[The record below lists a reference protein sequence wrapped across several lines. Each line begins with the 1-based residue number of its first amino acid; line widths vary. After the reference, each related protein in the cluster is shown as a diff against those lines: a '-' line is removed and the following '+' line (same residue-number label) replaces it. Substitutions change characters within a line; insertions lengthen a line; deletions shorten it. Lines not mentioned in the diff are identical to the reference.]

1 MRFLVLPCDGI
12 GPEITRATM
21 EVLEAA
27 NQRFGLGIT
36 SDYEDVGFPS
46 LEKYGTTLRDEVID
60 KARTYDGIVLGPQSH
75 MDYPARDKG
84 GVNVSGGFRVRLDL
98 YANVRPART
107 RPYLPGKKMDLVIM
121 REATEGFYPDRNMY
135 KGLGEFMPTEDVA
148 LSVRKLTSKACERIA
163 REAFKLAMRRGKKVT
178 AVHKANNFIIT
189 DGFFLDWVRKVHQDF
204 PEVELNDVIIDAMAA
219 HLDLASELSGSLGL
233 AGSINAN
240 AETGLV
246 CAQAQHGSAPDIE
259 NQNIANPSS
268 LILSVAMMLTWLG
281 EQRGLPAMVE
291 AGSAIE
297 HAVDAVL
304 ENPANRTRD
313 LGGQVNT
320 GAFGALVAAE
330 VAGTALAQDV
340 PAGYPADY
348 AATVEAAKSQGK
360 VVIYTSTDIAQA
372 QALLDAFTAKYGIAV
387 EYNDLGTNGAYNRAI
402 SEAAA
407 SQMGA
412 DIVWSSAMDLQMTLA
427 ADGYACNALGCQLS
441 GGQQQRVAICRA
453 LVYQPRVLLLDEPL
467 SNLDAK
473 LREEA
478 RYWIR
483 KLILD
488 LEICAILVTH
498 DQTEALAAA
507 DHILLLQN
515 GRIVQD
521 GTPHDI
527 YSNPR
532 SFYAADF
539 LGANNIARGRVLRAE
554 GANVTIG
561 GEGWELPGQ
570 VRDGARLAPDTQ
582 AQAVIRVEQIHV
594 TDQPGPDRL
603 EMVLDDSLYLGD
615 RWEYRVRR
623 GDLQIKAHGA
633 RELPPGRVYA
643 QIAADKVWVFPAE
656 NAA

>member
-12 GPEITRATM
+12 GPEITKATM

-189 DGFFLDWVRKVHQDF
+189 DGFFMDWVRKVHQDF

-219 HLDLASELSGSLGL
+219 HLVRDPSRYDVIVSTNFYSDILSDLASELSGSLGL
-233 AGSINAN
+233 AGSINAS

-320 GAFGALVAAE
+320 DAFGALVAAE
-330 VAGTALAQDV
+330 VAGA
-340 PAGYPADY
+340 PADLR
-348 AATVEAAKSQGK
+348 V
-360 VVIYTSTDIAQA
+360 
-372 QALLDAFTAKYGIAV
+372 
-387 EYNDLGTNGAYNRAI
+387 
-402 SEAAA
+402 
-407 SQMGA
+407 
-412 DIVWSSAMDLQMTLA
+412 SA
-427 ADGYACNALGCQLS
+427 
-441 GGQQQRVAICRA
+441 
-453 LVYQPRVLLLDEPL
+453 
-467 SNLDAK
+467 
-473 LREEA
+473 
-478 RYWIR
+478 
-483 KLILD
+483 
-488 LEICAILVTH
+488 
-498 DQTEALAAA
+498 
-507 DHILLLQN
+507 
-515 GRIVQD
+515 
-521 GTPHDI
+521 
-527 YSNPR
+527 
-532 SFYAADF
+532 
-539 LGANNIARGRVLRAE
+539 
-554 GANVTIG
+554 
-561 GEGWELPGQ
+561 
-570 VRDGARLAPDTQ
+570 
-582 AQAVIRVEQIHV
+582 
-594 TDQPGPDRL
+594 
-603 EMVLDDSLYLGD
+603 
-615 RWEYRVRR
+615 
-623 GDLQIKAHGA
+623 
-633 RELPPGRVYA
+633 
-643 QIAADKVWVFPAE
+643 
-656 NAA
+656 